1 MIAWASCH
9 VDGLM
14 SREQR
19 AKVVEELR
27 ALQGLDG
34 GWATP
39 ALMADW
45 EGLERTDGKPH
56 DTKTSDAYATGFAI
70 VVAREAG
77 VDAQAPDLQ
86 RGIQWL
92 LYNQRASGKWFV
104 RSPAKDSRHYFT
116 NYGSAFAILALQAC
130 YRLPGWP
137 LATTDSS
144 Q

>member
-14 SREQR
+14 SGEQR
-19 AKVVEELR
+19 TKVIEELR
-27 ALQGLDG
+27 ALQRPDG

-39 ALMADW
+39 GLMADW

-77 VDAQAPDLQ
+77 VAANAPELQ
-86 RGIQWL
+86 RGVQWL
-92 LYNQRASGKWFV
+92 LQQPTCQRQVVCAVAS
-104 RSPAKDSRHYFT
+104 
-116 NYGSAFAILALQAC
+116 
-130 YRLPGWP
+130 
-137 LATTDSS
+137 
-144 Q
+144 